1 MNSVINYCLGLGY
14 YDLENFAGKNFLVV
28 YNYIKNN
35 SRVNP
40 NDVLIPTI
48 FTCIASDGQL
58 TEGEWKFIAS
68 FIGRYSYNEALALA
82 GEFYSSEA
90 QEVVKKFIQSFPSE
104 VRDAYIKMCI
114 AVSKLLVPNQ
124 RVPCKVNSK
133 SIPNFSHTF
142 A

>member
-1 MNSVINYCLGLGY
+1 MGLNEVLQDYVNLSYGELLSVAAHAAKTVIPFFNSAVEDGDG
-14 YDLENFAGKNFLVV
+14 A
-28 YNYIKNN
+28 
-35 SRVNP
+35 
-40 NDVLIPTI
+40 I
-48 FTCIASDGQL
+48 FTISFIGVSLASDGQL

-114 AVSKLLVPNQ
+114 AVMCVDKRINNGEASFLDWA
-124 RVPCKVNSK
+124 
-133 SIPNFSHTF
+133 I
-142 A
+142 